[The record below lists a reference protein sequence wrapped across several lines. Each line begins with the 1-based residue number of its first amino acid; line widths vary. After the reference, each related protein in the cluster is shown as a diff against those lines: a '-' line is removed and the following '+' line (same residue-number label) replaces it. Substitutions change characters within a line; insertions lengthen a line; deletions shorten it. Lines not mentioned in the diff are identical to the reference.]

1 MKTFILKHDNI
12 IAIPCNMRVK
22 CTLVYTELFCF
33 RRGDVTITM
42 HAIPHSG
49 TRNEGEE
56 PRMNMIWRIR
66 SKMRQP
72 GFVCDGATDHP
83 DRWSRVSQGH
93 KHPRLQLSCQ
103 FVQMAGEV
111 HRDTERGDE
120 TLLVITQADPNA
132 ENVNGEDNDMQF
144 AQNEPLCLPLGT
156 FTSQNPPTR
165 HCLRFVSYVCV
176 PGHRYYPGERGNDP
190 YERSKYALSHIWHE
204 WPGMADIVAEMKE
217 KESESGVYPK
227 GAGRM
232 QLMRTRSGR
241 LRTFGV
247 KVSLRI
253 SRPRRGRR
261 GSSGRGMGRSTRGRC
276 CRQSRRLRR
285 SCDGC

>member
-132 ENVNGEDNDMQF
+132 ENVNGEDMQF
-144 AQNEPLCLPLGT
+144 AQNEPPCLPLGT

-227 GAGRM
+227 GAGPHAADAYAQWAVENVWGEGFPTHIPTTPWEARE
-232 QLMRTRSGR
+232 
-241 LRTFGV
+241 FW
-247 KVSLRI
+247 
-253 SRPRRGRR
+253 SRYGKEHPGAVL
-261 GSSGRGMGRSTRGRC
+261 SAEQTVAAK
-276 CRQSRRLRR
+276 L
-285 SCDGC
+285 